1 MSWWFKKSSST
12 QQQNPSGPSPSHSS
26 SYHHQD
32 SNDSDDGAVNII
44 ISRVNT
50 SSPETSN
57 NNYFNT
63 LINGLKKRLKM
74 NSDDNRKYWMPD
86 TCSNECY
93 ECGNKFTTIR
103 RRHHCRICGQIFCNK
118 CCDEEIDGKLIGSHG
133 YVRACSYCF
142 KIVIAYIN
150 DKGMTND
157 SKLNEFPNEITDLLI
172 ANHFESDDDSLNN
185 SSISDEVNSSPVSF
199 NYIINLSF
207 NYIIN
212 LSFNCIIN
220 FNIND

>member
-1 MSWWFKKSSST
+1 MSWWFKKSSSI

-50 SSPETSN
+50 SSPETPN

-63 LINGLKKRLKM
+63 LINGLKKRLKI

-103 RRHHCRICGQIFCNK
+103 RRNHCRICGKFSVVNVVMK
-118 CCDEEIDGKLIGSHG
+118 KFMVNSLVVMVMSEL
-133 YVRACSYCF
+133 VV
-142 KIVIAYIN
+142 IVLRL
-150 DKGMTND
+150 
-157 SKLNEFPNEITDLLI
+157 SLLI
-172 ANHFESDDDSLNN
+172 SMIRE
-185 SSISDEVNSSPVSF
+185 
-199 NYIINLSF
+199 
-207 NYIIN
+207 
-212 LSFNCIIN
+212 
-220 FNIND
+220 